1 MYVYSVGDVTGSDNG
16 PFASVTW
23 KKNVRYMLIYHIFSG
38 LWINAFFGAMIQFIL
53 ATACALWYFN
63 KPNEPHLPVSTGL
76 KRSLTNHFGSLAF
89 GALLLALVKN
99 YLKNS

>member
-1 MYVYSVGDVTGSDNG
+1 VYVYSVGDVTGSDNG

-63 KPNEPHLPVSTGL
+63 KPNEVIIVCSSYRLIIL
-76 KRSLTNHFGSLAF
+76 FCC
-89 GALLLALVKN
+89 
-99 YLKNS
+99 Y